1 MHKFLLIDDHVVVR
15 SGIKL
20 LLANIYSG
28 SEIHEAKDGDS
39 AMAFV
44 KENHYDFVML
54 DVQMP
59 NTDSFAL
66 MEFFK
71 ANYPLLRVLVFS
83 MNAESIYA
91 LRFIKAG
98 AMGFISK
105 EAPLDEIKRAI
116 DQVVNGKKYISE
128 EMLFVLAEGTSSGAN
143 PANPFSSLSS
153 REFEIV
159 SMLLNGKTIS
169 IIAADLNLGIS
180 TVGTHKGRIFTKLK
194 VTNLLELKELANSYN
209 LK

>member
-1 MHKFLLIDDHVVVR
+1 MLKFLLIDDHVVVR

-20 LLANIYSG
+20 LLANIYQG

-39 AMAFV
+39 AMAFA

-66 MEFFK
+66 MEYFK
-71 ANYPLLRVLVFS
+71 QNYPDLKVLVFS
-83 MNAESIYA
+83 MNSESIYA
-91 LRFIKAG
+91 LRFVKAG

-105 EAPLDEIKRAI
+105 EAPLDEIKKAI
-116 DQVVNGKKYISE
+116 DQVLNGRKYISE
-128 EMLFVLAEGTSSGAN
+128 EMLFVLAEGNTGTSSS
-143 PANPFSSLSS
+143 NPFSSLSA

-169 IIAADLNLGIS
+169 AIAGDLNLGIS
-180 TVGTHKGRIFTKLK
+180 TVGTHKSRIFTKLK

>member
-1 MHKFLLIDDHVVVR
+1 MQKFLLIDDHVVVR

-20 LLANIYSG
+20 LIANMYAD
-28 SEIHEAKDGDS
+28 SEIHEAKDGES
-39 AMAFV
+39 ALAFV
-44 KENHYDFVML
+44 QNNDYDFVML

-59 NTDSFAL
+59 NTDSYAL
-66 MEFFK
+66 METFK
-71 ANYPLLRVLVFS
+71 SNYPSLKVLVFS
-83 MNAESIYA
+83 MNSENIYA

-98 AMGFISK
+98 AKGFISK
-105 EAPLDEIKRAI
+105 EAPMDEVKKAI
-116 DQVVNGKKYISE
+116 DLVLNGKKYISE
-128 EMLFVLAEGTSSGAN
+128 EMLFVLAEGSGNSSES
-143 PANPFSSLSS
+143 NPFNSLSA

-169 IIAADLNLGIS
+169 VIASDLNLGIS

-194 VTNLLELKELANSYN
+194 VTNLLELQDLANSYN

>member
-1 MHKFLLIDDHVVVR
+1 MKKFLLIDDHVVVR

-20 LLANIYSG
+20 LLSNIYKDSDI
-28 SEIHEAKDGDS
+28 SEAKDGDT
-39 AMAFV
+39 AMELV
-44 KENHYDFVML
+44 KTNHYDFVML

-66 MEFFK
+66 MEYFK
-71 ANYPLLRVLVFS
+71 VNYPLLKVLVFS
-83 MNAESIYA
+83 MNSENIYA
-91 LRFIKAG
+91 LRYIRAG

-105 EAPLDEIKRAI
+105 DAPLDEIKIAI
-116 DQVVNGKKYISE
+116 EQVLNGKKYISE
-128 EMLFVLAEGTSSGAN
+128 EMLFVLAEGTSQGADV
-143 PANPFSSLSS
+143 NPFNTLSA

-169 IIAADLNLGIS
+169 LIAAELNLGIS

-194 VTNLLELKELANSYN
+194 VTNLLELKELSNTYN

>member
-1 MHKFLLIDDHVVVR
+1 MQKFLLIDDHVVVR

-20 LLANIYSG
+20 LITNIYDD
-28 SEIHEAKDGDS
+28 SEIHEAKDGE
-39 AMAFV
+39 MALEFV
-44 KENHYDFVML
+44 KNNQYDFVML

-66 MEFFK
+66 MESFK
-71 ANYPLLRVLVFS
+71 ANYPALKVLVFS
-83 MNAESIYA
+83 MNSENIYA
-91 LRFIKAG
+91 LRYIKAG
-98 AMGFISK
+98 AKGFISK
-105 EAPLDEIKRAI
+105 EAPMDEVRKAI
-116 DQVVNGKKYISE
+116 DLVLNGKKYISE
-128 EMLFVLAEGTSSGAN
+128 EMLFVIAEGNSNSAES
-143 PANPFSSLSS
+143 NPFNSLSS

-169 IIAADLNLGIS
+169 VIAADLKLGIS

-194 VTNLLELKELANSYN
+194 VTNLLELQDLANSYN

>member
-1 MHKFLLIDDHVVVR
+1 MQKFLLIDDHVIVR

-20 LLANIYSG
+20 LISNTYKD
-28 SEIHEAKDGDS
+28 SEVHEAKDGET
-39 AMAFV
+39 ALAFV
-44 KENHYDFVML
+44 KENDYDFVML

-71 ANYPLLRVLVFS
+71 ANYPALKVLVFS

-91 LRFIKAG
+91 LRYIKAG
-98 AMGFISK
+98 AKGFISK
-105 EAPLDEIKRAI
+105 EAPMDEVRGAI
-116 DQVVNGKKYISE
+116 DLVLNGKKYISE
-128 EMLFVLAEGTSSGAN
+128 EMLFVLAEGTSPGAN
-143 PANPFSSLSS
+143 NNPFSILSS

-159 SMLLNGKTIS
+159 TMLLNGKTIS
-169 IIAADLNLGIS
+169 IIAADLKLGIS
-180 TVGTHKGRIFTKLK
+180 TVGTHKGRIFTKLS
-194 VTNLLELKELANSYN
+194 VTNLLELQNLANSYN